1 MKKILLAG
9 NAIAANI
16 LYGYLAKDSRYQVMG
31 LTVEDDFVGTGGIEG
46 IETIPISRICDLYKP
61 QDHEV
66 IMAIGYHSLNRVRE
80 TLFNRLKSFGYKME
94 SYVHKDAKVYTH
106 HPLGEGCVILPNAVI
121 EPHARVGANSMIWTQ
136 VILAH
141 HSSVAEN
148 CWLASGAVIA
158 GHVQIKS
165 NTFIGV
171 NATVVDEVV
180 VGENCIIGAGALIT
194 KNTKAGSVHLARSA
208 EELRY
213 SSEDYIKYFGV

>member
-121 EPHARVGANSMIWTQ
+121 EPHARVGANSMI
-136 VILAH
+136 LDSG
-141 HSSVAEN
+141 HSGSSFQCCRKLLV
-148 CWLASGAVIA
+148 GFRG
-158 GHVQIKS
+158 GHCGSCANQIEY
-165 NTFIGV
+165 FY
-171 NATVVDEVV
+171 
-180 VGENCIIGAGALIT
+180 
-194 KNTKAGSVHLARSA
+194 RSKCHSC
-208 EELRY
+208 R
-213 SSEDYIKYFGV
+213 